1 LRESQEITEAGVQR
15 VPKKFD
21 VASVLERETDTTIG
35 AWYALVEKEPS
46 LVTIKLTREERCAH
60 LPDMFHDLVFRLR
73 NPLPLGSRALKSA
86 AAESHGCLRRDQGYT
101 AAMMVDESR
110 ILQVSL
116 FQTLQKHIEE
126 TEAGVLLLYV
136 MAIADEVDSQL
147 GQAMASYI
155 TEANADAAPEKP

>member
-1 LRESQEITEAGVQR
+1 

-21 VASVLERETDTTIG
+21 VASVLERETDATIK
-35 AWYALVEKEPS
+35 AWYDLVEKEPS
-46 LVTIKLTREERCAH
+46 LVAIKLTRQQRCAH
-60 LPDMFHDLVFRLR
+60 LPAMFRDLVFRLR
-73 NPLPLGSRALKSA
+73 NPLPLGSRALKSTA
-86 AAESHGCLRRDQGYT
+86 AQAHGCLRREQDYT

-126 TEAGVLLLYV
+126 TESGVLLLYV

-155 TEANADAAPEKP
+155 SEANLDAEPVTA

>member
-1 LRESQEITEAGVQR
+1 
-15 VPKKFD
+15 
-21 VASVLERETDTTIG
+21 
-35 AWYALVEKEPS
+35 
-46 LVTIKLTREERCAH
+46 
-60 LPDMFHDLVFRLR
+60 MFHDLVFRLR